1 MQSSWID
8 MQGKV
13 ICNTGPLIALSII
26 DRLDILRHLFDVIA
40 IPEAVHREI
49 LEGGVENAGLSNYHK
64 VQWIEVMPLPLHT
77 DPLLITTLDA
87 GEADVIALSRE
98 LNADLVLIDE
108 RKARKV
114 ARNIYGLRVIGTVG
128 ILVKAK
134 KYGLVGNVASL
145 LQIMRDSG
153 YRIGDSIVEAAL
165 RQAGEL

>member
-1 MQSSWID
+1 

-26 DRLDILRHLFDVIA
+26 DKIDILRHLFEIIG

-49 LEGGVENAGLSNYHK
+49 MEGAAENSGLSNYHK
-64 VQWIEVMPLPLHT
+64 AQWIEVMPLPLHT

-87 GEADVIALSRE
+87 GEAAVIALSRE
-98 LNADLVLIDE
+98 LNANLVLIDE

-114 ARNIYGLRVIGTVG
+114 ARNIYGLRVIGTAG

-134 KYGLVGNVASL
+134 KMGLLDNIASL

-153 YRIGDSIVEAAL
+153 YRIGDSIVDAAL
-165 RQAGEL
+165 KQAGE